1 MTGHVTGDWSPVTSH
16 VTGNL
21 SRPVMLCVTYSS
33 DINRL
38 LAGEMAPS
46 NYNMTLEATWHDLV
60 LEGGDILMVDSQ
72 VNIHTGF
79 FQRSLLADL
88 YNTVNH

>member
-21 SRPVMLCVTYSS
+21 SRPVMLRVTYSS

-38 LAGEMAPS
+38 LAGEMA
-46 NYNMTLEATWHDLV
+46 TKQL
-60 LEGGDILMVDSQ
+60 
-72 VNIHTGF
+72 
-79 FQRSLLADL
+79 
-88 YNTVNH
+88 